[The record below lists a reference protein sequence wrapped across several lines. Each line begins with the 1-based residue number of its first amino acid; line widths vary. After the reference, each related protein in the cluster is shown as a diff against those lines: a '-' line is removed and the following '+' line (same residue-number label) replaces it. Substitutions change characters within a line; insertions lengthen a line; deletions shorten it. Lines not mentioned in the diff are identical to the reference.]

1 MLVLVTLF
9 WGVSYLLMDTALE
22 DLEPFTLNFIRFF
35 GAFVIAAAAFFPKIR
50 NVNKITLMYSALI
63 GLILVFVYIG
73 ATFGVMYTSLSNI
86 LITMLLTIGASILT
100 GRFSG
105 RTMLF

>member
-1 MLVLVTLF
+1 MNRQLRADMMLVLVTLF

-22 DLEPFTLNFIRFF
+22 DSEPFTLNFIRFF

-73 ATFGVMYTSLSNI
+73 ATFGVMYTRLVCLHRLWALSSKN
-86 LITMLLTIGASILT
+86 
-100 GRFSG
+100 R
-105 RTMLF
+105 